1 MLNKIYVLR
10 HSRSGPILSVWI
22 SLLLIML
29 MAATSQ
35 VVLASPL
42 HQTQATATV
51 LTEALNLR
59 SGPGVNFSRIGTVKR
74 GDVLTVS
81 GQTGKCSW
89 LQVQTAQNGAG
100 WVAGGTT
107 LVKLDVACSAIPATA
122 TPAATPAAVAPS
134 AAVAAPAQLGVDFG
148 NFITLAEVVSA
159 DFPVAK
165 AMGAQWTRI
174 ELPWL
179 KIEPTQGAFDWHV
192 YDAAMQ
198 RAKQLGVRVLAVI
211 HSPPTWA
218 ATESCGPITDTV
230 ALATFVKAAVNRYRD
245 TVYAWEFINE
255 PDGKAPLP
263 NYGPTIGCWGSA
275 PAPYAQQLAL
285 FYKTVKALAPNT
297 LVLFGSLAYDNW
309 ALFERQFLSNALAN
323 GAGAYF
329 DVLGVH
335 FYPINP
341 VEFPSIRNK
350 ISEIRGILNKYAL
363 NNKQIWVTETSMWT
377 NAGATGESQKD
388 FIVREQTRALCNGAA
403 KLFWFAV
410 RQERADP
417 PLHRWLINL
426 QHEPDQGYFV
436 YQHYASQIQGRS
448 CQGGVPNLPS
458 EVEAYRWSG
467 VGKTELYILWSN
479 TTTAM
484 PVTLSTTASS
494 ATLIDRSATKKQT
507 VGAQNGVI
515 NVEVGPH
522 PMFVVIGG

>member
-10 HSRSGPILSVWI
+10 DSLSAHVLSVWI
-22 SLLLIML
+22 PLMLIVL
-29 MAATSQ
+29 MVATSP
-35 VVLASPL
+35 VALASPL
-42 HQTQATATV
+42 RQTQATATV
-51 LTEALNLR
+51 LTAALNLR
-59 SGPGVNFSRIGTVKR
+59 SGPGVNFSRIGSVKR
-74 GDVLTVS
+74 GDVLTVI
-81 GQTGKCSW
+81 GQTGKCAW

-100 WVAGGTT
+100 WVAGGTS
-107 LVKLDVACSAIPATA
+107 LVKLAVACSAIPATA
-122 TPAATPAAVAPS
+122 APAATPATVAPP
-134 AAVAAPAQLGVDFG
+134 ADVAAPAQLGVDFG
-148 NFITLAEVVSA
+148 SFITLDEVVSA
-159 DFPVAK
+159 DFPLAK

-179 KIEPTQGAFDWHV
+179 KIEPSQGAFDWQV

-218 ATESCGPITDTV
+218 ATESCGPITDTS
-230 ALATFVKAAVNRYRD
+230 ALTSFVKAAVNRYRS

-263 NYGPTIGCWGSA
+263 NYGPTIGCWGPA

-350 ISEIRGILNKYAL
+350 IDEIRGILNKYGL

-388 FIVREQTRALCNGAA
+388 FIVREQTRALCNGAD

-426 QHEPDQGYFV
+426 QHEPDQGYFT

-458 EVEAYRWSG
+458 EIEAYRWSG
-467 VGKTELYILWSN
+467 TGKTELYILWSN
-479 TTTAM
+479 STHAT
-484 PVTLSTTASS
+484 PVTLPVAST
-494 ATLIDRSATKKQT
+494 ATLINRSGTEKQAVT
-507 VGAQNGVI
+507 PQNGVI
-515 NVEVGPH
+515 TVEIGPQ
-522 PMFVVIGG
+522 PSFVVVDK